1 MPIDWGSRETIFRLL
16 AAAFAVIGKEGV
28 STFVLRAFRRPT
40 AIAQCSLRGERGQ
53 RCCLSSNL
61 TDNLNSLE
69 ARTEKLRSSSASRQ
83 HTMLYSVSFEKSR
96 RWPTVSVPD
105 KLARQTDPDQ

>member
-1 MPIDWGSRETIFRLL
+1 MTIDWGSRETIFRLL

-28 STFVLRAFRRPT
+28 SIPLDPRSLLNAPSEDSAVNAVAF
-40 AIAQCSLRGERGQ
+40 LG
-53 RCCLSSNL
+53 NL

-69 ARTEKLRSSSASRQ
+69 ARTEKLPSSSESRQ
-83 HTMLYSVSFEKSR
+83 RTMLYSVSFEKSR

-105 KLARQTDPDQ
+105 KLA